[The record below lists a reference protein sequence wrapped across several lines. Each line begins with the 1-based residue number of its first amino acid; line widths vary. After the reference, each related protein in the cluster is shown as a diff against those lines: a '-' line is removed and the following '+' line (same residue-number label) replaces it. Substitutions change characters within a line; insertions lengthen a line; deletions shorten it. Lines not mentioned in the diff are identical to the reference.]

1 MPADPNEIVVDLES
15 TAALRALPPSTQGM
29 LRAWVVGTVGEDVW
43 ERMVT
48 LRIRAGGEIAI
59 RLYSVA
65 EDGGYIVDLTDGSV
79 AQEDTLVQAS
89 GPFPIHVMGYIRP

>member
-1 MPADPNEIVVDLES
+1 MQADPDDIVVELGS

-48 LRIRAGGEIAI
+48 LQIRAGGEIAI

-65 EDGGYIVDLTDGSV
+65 EDGGYIVDLQSGTVD
-79 AQEDTLVQAS
+79 QEDLLVRAG
-89 GPFPIHVMGYIRP
+89 GPFPLHVIGFIRP